1 MVVDI
6 ANLDSMIRGY
16 ITNTI
21 SQHYPDIDTSENSTF
36 DDLYIKPLV
45 EFSRPFIDALSR
57 IELKSNLANSEY
69 LTESELDEIGE
80 GNYFTKRKQGTA
92 ASTSITLSFSNIN
105 IEDED
110 LVIKVPTGAVFAT
123 GSGLEFQ
130 TQTTTVLRPDDLRN
144 NYNKQR
150 LVYEV
155 DIPVVATE
163 IGTKYNVFSGEII
176 YCKTYFSSSLVSSVN
191 KNDVVDG
198 RDKESNEDYVAR
210 IKEFYLS
217 RQLGTAPGYK
227 RFIMDLF
234 EEINDV
240 YVSGYKDE
248 YMERDVVTIRKRDI
262 TEDFTD
268 EEDGN
273 TVIFKKHIGGAV
285 DLYLKGC
292 LYDENIQEV
301 KLNNNI
307 KIIDCNIGQLIDTD
321 NPKNSIKI
329 FNLTDSTKFP
339 VIKAIEHISED
350 DYGKAFENKTRVVID
365 NTDDCSY
372 NSNSISS
379 MKIIYSFIGDN
390 DQRIDQEE
398 FFEVGI
404 TETEIASPVK
414 SVDSIKDHND
424 QVVKDMAKRLIITKS
439 GMEETTDETCKV
451 TITNCDDY
459 FNGAVM
465 KIGYTSNKTLR
476 QLKDILIHENNRI
489 VTADIIAKEAI
500 PVPVNMALRV
510 KVVDTYKD
518 VDIVSIESRIKSS
531 IISYFNMYKL
541 GNSVEQSDV
550 VGWLYTDPSVNEMI
564 QYVALPFDAFYIP
577 NDINESIP
585 FDDPERESEIK
596 PEDGVLPIK
605 KIEYPVLNASKFSVT
620 II

>member
-6 ANLDSMIRGY
+6 SNLDSMIRGY

-21 SQHYPDIDTSENSTF
+21 KQYYPDIDTSENSSF
-36 DDLYIKPLV
+36 DDLYIKPLI

-80 GNYFTKRKQGTA
+80 GNYFTTRKQGTA
-92 ASTSITLSFSNIN
+92 ASTSITLSFSNLN

-110 LVIKVPTGAVFAT
+110 LVIKVPTGAIFAT

-150 LVYEV
+150 LVYEI
-155 DIPVVATE
+155 DIPVVATG
-163 IGTKYNVFSGEII
+163 IGSKYNVFAGEIV

-217 RQLGTAPGYK
+217 RQLGTAPGYR

-248 YMERDVVTIRKRDI
+248 HMDRDIVTIYKKDVTDDI
-262 TEDFTD
+262 QD

-273 TVIFKKHIGGAV
+273 KVLFQKHMGGAV

-307 KIIDCNIGQLIDTD
+307 KIIDCNINQLVDQE
-321 NPKNSIKI
+321 NYKNSIKI
-329 FNLTDSTKFP
+329 FNLTDSTKIP
-339 VIKAIEHISED
+339 VIKAVEHIGED
-350 DYGKAFENKTRVVID
+350 DYGKPFMDKTRVIID
-365 NTDDCSY
+365 NTGECSY
-372 NSNSISS
+372 IEGAVSS
-379 MKIIYSFIGDN
+379 MKIIYSFI
-390 DQRIDQEE
+390 DQAGARIDQEE
-398 FFEVGI
+398 YFEIGL
-404 TETEIASPVK
+404 TEAELAAPVK
-414 SVDSIKDHND
+414 SVDSLKDHNN
-424 QVVKDMAKRLIITKS
+424 QIVKSMADRVTTIKTGL
-439 GMEETTDETCKV
+439 EETTDEKCKV
-451 TITNCDDY
+451 VIDNCPDY

-476 QLKDILIHENNRI
+476 QLRDILFDEENRI

-500 PVPVNMALRV
+500 AVPVNVALRV

-518 VDIVSIESRIKSS
+518 VDTIAIESRIKSS
-531 IISYFNMYKL
+531 IIGYFNTYRL

-550 VGWLYTDPSVNEMI
+550 VGWLYTDPSVSEMI

-577 NDINESIP
+577 KDVNENIP
-585 FDDPERESEIK
+585 FDDPDRQDEIK
-596 PEDGVLPIK
+596 PADGVLPIK
-605 KIEYPVLNASKFSVT
+605 KIEYPVLNANKFSVT
-620 II
+620 VI